1 MYVYESNYALINAV
15 SKDCL
20 CQCLS
25 SILRLCFSERDS
37 SPTLNSA
44 LLHAQRGPDLTETDI
59 GKIIR
64 FNSYTYT
71 HIHTYMHTYIHSW
84 AGIYINTCIYLH
96 IHVRSYLHTT

>member
-1 MYVYESNYALINAV
+1 MNACMYVCMYVCIQVLNDLLIMYVYESNYALINAV

-59 GKIIR
+59 GK
-64 FNSYTYT
+64 
-71 HIHTYMHTYIHSW
+71 
-84 AGIYINTCIYLH
+84 
-96 IHVRSYLHTT
+96 

>member
-1 MYVYESNYALINAV
+1 MLFVCMYVCMYVCMHTYCIYTHACIQVLNDLLKMYVYESNYALINAV

-25 SILRLCFSERDS
+25 SISRLYFSERDS

-59 GKIIR
+59 GK
-64 FNSYTYT
+64 
-71 HIHTYMHTYIHSW
+71 
-84 AGIYINTCIYLH
+84 
-96 IHVRSYLHTT
+96 